1 MRHQRDSNETPA
13 RRQRDSN
20 ETKEN
25 KGNKGKK
32 GNNNPLSLELD
43 FVSEEFKTTGRTT
56 VKNTVVDT
64 GEVTAPKGVDNGAN
78 PPADSTDYIYKT
90 KTETKL
96 KNSLYLSMTFR
107 LSKNVF

>member
-1 MRHQRDSNETPA
+1 M
-13 RRQRDSN
+13 
-20 ETKEN
+20 
-25 KGNKGKK
+25 
-32 GNNNPLSLELD
+32 
-43 FVSEEFKTTGRTT
+43 
-56 VKNTVVDT
+56 VDT